1 MQTGQWQAGIFSDL
15 KLLVAN
21 PFRVNP
27 KPGPLG
33 LDF

>member
-1 MQTGQWQAGIFSDL
+1 MAGEYLISDL
-15 KLLVAN
+15 KLLVVN